1 MLFKIIDKYLNVLLR
16 GWTSLSKRVST
27 RVMDQVFLILTV
39 VFLENITLLL
49 WAIILYWFLRASLP
63 T

>member
-49 WAIILYWFLRASLP
+49 WAIILYWFVRASLP